1 MAYKFNSGSVVFS
14 SASSVT
20 ALGQPLEVTGYVSS
34 SLGYQG
40 LLTDADRDTYITTE
54 ETDDED
60 KIKFYT
66 GGNLRMMM
74 RKYDE
79 SVMITDNNVGEFTP
93 QALLHISGAG
103 AGGDQLFIVGGG
115 GAGTYY
121 PNALVVDQNGHV
133 GIGSWGKTQAT
144 ANPLH
149 TLDVSGGICQTVIGP
164 GTSCNFLQ
172 KFSSSASSIQGQTI
186 WTIGPENFGGDAQ
199 QWKIKVSGAT
209 QGSSEV
215 FSIITSE
222 TQQPPNHCIFV
233 AVNGEVGIGT
243 SGVDEKLHVQ
253 TSSANCRIRLE
264 TDDGYDVGILGY
276 QASTQK
282 LGLIYDDSDDVVT
295 FSYGTATNN
304 HFVIDATGSIGLGT
318 KAPAVGLT
326 IYDGGDL
333 VANRQNLTLQTSQ
346 NTASQGI
353 AFRNSGGSY
362 TWNIYRA
369 DAGSNNASLRIA
381 GGAYNETIED
391 LTDYVTYLHTGE
403 VGIGITAPTHKL
415 TVVGAVSGSSTLE
428 AVGATILGSTLNVTG
443 AATMA
448 GKVSVDNEI
457 SGSGTLQAAGAT
469 TLGST
474 LSVSGNVGIGVD
486 AGSDELHVSGAT
498 GAIIIESNAA
508 SIASLQLQQGGTTYG
523 RLQIGGGGVFNIENL
538 VADEDMVFKVNDG
551 GSTRT
556 ALTIDSSVSEV
567 IVNNGADSL
576 VDFRVEGATEDHL
589 LFVDGSADLI
599 GIKTDSPKVALDVHH
614 NPTGLSDDT
623 GGGDVAVW
631 GAEDGTETLA
641 AGKLMY
647 LNTSGVWK
655 YADADAVST
664 SGGVLLAIALGTSI
678 SDGLLLRGYFDAAT
692 IQGSFVKGGV
702 CYVSETA
709 GVIDFTRP
717 SASGDTVRVV
727 GYGTNTANVIYF
739 NPSGDWIEL

>member
-34 SLGYQG
+34 SLGYRG
-40 LLTDADRDTYITTE
+40 ILTDADRDTYVDVE
-54 ETDDED
+54 ATDDED
-60 KIKFYT
+60 QIKFYT

-74 RKYDE
+74 RNSDE
-79 SVMITDNNVGEFTP
+79 GVMITDNNVGEFTP
-93 QALLHISGAG
+93 RALLHISGAG
-103 AGGDQLFIVGGG
+103 AGGDQLFRVGGG
-115 GAGTYY
+115 GAGNYFS
-121 PNALVVDQNGHV
+121 NAIIVDQNGHV
-133 GIGSWGKTQAT
+133 GIGNWQGDN
-144 ANPLH
+144 ANP
-149 TLDVSGGICQTVIGP
+149 TAPLDVSGNVNIRSDGP
-164 GTSCNFLQ
+164 GTAINLEM
-172 KFSSSASSIQGQTI
+172 KLSSSANDTDGSFRHRVQTH
-186 WTIGPENFGGDAQ
+186 GDKQIYTLMA
-199 QWKIKVSGAT
+199 GAT
-209 QGSSEV
+209 NVFRMESDAPANSIYINGSD
-215 FSIITSE
+215 
-222 TQQPPNHCIFV
+222 
-233 AVNGEVGIGT
+233 GKVGIGT

-253 TSSANCRIRLE
+253 TSSADCRIRLE

-295 FSYGTATNN
+295 FSYGDATNN
-304 HFVIDATGSIGLGT
+304 HICIDSNGKVGVNT
-318 KAPAVGLT
+318 KTPSHVLT
-326 IYDGGDL
+326 I
-333 VANRQNLTLQTSQ
+333 A
-346 NTASQGI
+346 
-353 AFRNSGGSY
+353 
-362 TWNIYRA
+362 
-369 DAGSNNASLRIA
+369 
-381 GGAYNETIED
+381 
-391 LTDYVTYLHTGE
+391 
-403 VGIGITAPTHKL
+403 
-415 TVVGAVSGSSTLE
+415 GAVSGSSTLE

-523 RLQIGGGGVFNIENL
+523 RLQIGGGGVFNIENR

>member
-1 MAYKFNSGSVVFS
+1 VTWKFNSGSVVFS

-74 RKYDE
+74 RNTDQ

-115 GAGTYY
+115 GAGNYY
-121 PNALVVDQNGHV
+121 PNAIVVDQNGHV
-133 GIGSWGKTQAT
+133 GIGNWQGGN
-144 ANPLH
+144 ANP
-149 TLDVSGGICQTVIGP
+149 TAPLDVSGNVNIRSDGP
-164 GTSCNFLQ
+164 GTAINLEM
-172 KFSSSASSIQGQTI
+172 KLSSSANDTDGSFRHRVQTH
-186 WTIGPENFGGDAQ
+186 GDKQIYTLMA
-199 QWKIKVSGAT
+199 GAT
-209 QGSSEV
+209 NVFRMESDAPANSIYINGSD
-215 FSIITSE
+215 
-222 TQQPPNHCIFV
+222 
-233 AVNGEVGIGT
+233 GKVGIGT

-253 TSSANCRIRLE
+253 TSSAECRIRLE

-295 FSYGTATNN
+295 FSYGAATNN
-304 HFVIDATGSIGLGT
+304 HICIDSNGKVGVNT
-318 KAPAVGLT
+318 KTPSHVLT
-326 IYDGGDL
+326 I
-333 VANRQNLTLQTSQ
+333 A
-346 NTASQGI
+346 
-353 AFRNSGGSY
+353 
-362 TWNIYRA
+362 
-369 DAGSNNASLRIA
+369 
-381 GGAYNETIED
+381 
-391 LTDYVTYLHTGE
+391 
-403 VGIGITAPTHKL
+403 
-415 TVVGAVSGSSTLE
+415 GAVSGSSTLE

-469 TLGST
+469 ILGST

-523 RLQIGGGGVFNIENL
+523 RLQIGGGGVFNIENR

-556 ALTIDSSVSEV
+556 ALTLDSSVSEV

-717 SASGDTVRVV
+717 STSGDTVRVV

>member
-1 MAYKFNSGSVVFS
+1 MS
-14 SASSVT
+14 
-20 ALGQPLEVTGYVSS
+20 
-34 SLGYQG
+34 
-40 LLTDADRDTYITTE
+40 
-54 ETDDED
+54 
-60 KIKFYT
+60 
-66 GGNLRMMM
+66 
-74 RKYDE
+74 
-79 SVMITDNNVGEFTP
+79 
-93 QALLHISGAG
+93 
-103 AGGDQLFIVGGG
+103 GDQYIGG
-115 GAGTYY
+115 
-121 PNALVVDQNGHV
+121 
-133 GIGSWGKTQAT
+133 
-144 ANPLH
+144 
-149 TLDVSGGICQTVIGP
+149 
-164 GTSCNFLQ
+164 
-172 KFSSSASSIQGQTI
+172 
-186 WTIGPENFGGDAQ
+186 
-199 QWKIKVSGAT
+199 
-209 QGSSEV
+209 
-215 FSIITSE
+215 
-222 TQQPPNHCIFV
+222 
-233 AVNGEVGIGT
+233 
-243 SGVDEKLHVQ
+243 
-253 TSSANCRIRLE
+253 
-264 TDDGYDVGILGY
+264 
-276 QASTQK
+276 
-282 LGLIYDDSDDVVT
+282 
-295 FSYGTATNN
+295 
-304 HFVIDATGSIGLGT
+304 
-318 KAPAVGLT
+318 
-326 IYDGGDL
+326 
-333 VANRQNLTLQTSQ
+333 
-346 NTASQGI
+346 
-353 AFRNSGGSY
+353 
-362 TWNIYRA
+362 
-369 DAGSNNASLRIA
+369 
-381 GGAYNETIED
+381 
-391 LTDYVTYLHTGE
+391 
-403 VGIGITAPTHKL
+403 
-415 TVVGAVSGSSTLE
+415 
-428 AVGATILGSTLNVTG
+428 TLNVSG

-523 RLQIGGGGVFNIENL
+523 RLQIGGGGVFNIENR

-556 ALTIDSSVSEV
+556 ALTLDSSVSEV

-692 IQGSFVKGGV
+692 IQGSFTKGAA
-702 CYVSETA
+702 CYVSENA
-709 GVIDFTRP
+709 GVIDFTAP
-717 SASGDTVRVV
+717 SAGGDVVRVV

>member
-1 MAYKFNSGSVVFS
+1 
-14 SASSVT
+14 
-20 ALGQPLEVTGYVSS
+20 
-34 SLGYQG
+34 
-40 LLTDADRDTYITTE
+40 
-54 ETDDED
+54 
-60 KIKFYT
+60 
-66 GGNLRMMM
+66 
-74 RKYDE
+74 
-79 SVMITDNNVGEFTP
+79 
-93 QALLHISGAG
+93 
-103 AGGDQLFIVGGG
+103 
-115 GAGTYY
+115 
-121 PNALVVDQNGHV
+121 VDQNGHV
-133 GIGSWGKTQAT
+133 GIGNWQGDN

-149 TLDVSGGICQTVIGP
+149 TLDVSGGMCQTVIGP

-186 WTIGPENFGGDAQ
+186 WTIGPENYGGDAQ

-209 QGSSEV
+209 QGTSEV

-222 TQQPPNHCIFV
+222 TQQPPAHCIFV
-233 AVNGEVGIGT
+233 ASNGEVGIGT
-243 SGVDEKLHVQ
+243 AGVDEKLHVQ

-295 FSYGTATNN
+295 FSYGAATNN

-353 AFRNSGGSY
+353 AFRNSGGAY

-381 GGAYNETIED
+381 GGTYNDTIED
-391 LTDYVTYLHTGE
+391 LTDYVTFLHTGE
-403 VGIGITAPTHKL
+403 VGIGIIAPTHKL
-415 TVVGAVSGSSTLE
+415 TVVGTVSGSSTLE
-428 AVGATILGSTLNVTG
+428 IVGNTFLGGTLNVTGALTAKSTVSGGASTFTTLAGTSLALQSGGITAAGAIAGATTVSGAASTFTTIAGTSLALQSGGITAAGSIAGVTTVVASSTISGSGQVTFGNNLLMSGDQYIGGTLNVSG

-474 LSVSGNVGIGVD
+474 LHVSGNVG
-486 AGSDELHVSGAT
+486 L
-498 GAIIIESNAA
+498 
-508 SIASLQLQQGGTTYG
+508 GT
-523 RLQIGGGGVFNIENL
+523 
-538 VADEDMVFKVNDG
+538 
-551 GSTRT
+551 S
-556 ALTIDSSVSEV
+556 
-567 IVNNGADSL
+567 
-576 VDFRVEGATEDHL
+576 
-589 LFVDGSADLI
+589 
-599 GIKTDSPKVALDVHH
+599 SPKVALDVHH

-631 GAEDGTETLA
+631 GSEDGTETLA

-692 IQGSFVKGGV
+692 IQGSFTKGAA
-702 CYVSETA
+702 CYVSENA
-709 GVIDFTRP
+709 GVIDFTAP
-717 SASGDTVRVV
+717 SAGGDVVRVV